1 MNVADMRLH
10 CEILCGLSL
19 VAWAIAGVID
29 SQMTSGLASEP
40 GERLSEGQNR
50 FGRDQQAKL
59 RHKRAEGQAVQQE
72 VQGGVVVEEV
82 KPGLETDTD
91 DPESVFHT
99 IDELKAMK
107 PGAGVQWRDHMPI
120 AGNAKSSELKRR
132 KRRGT
137 SKDMVGFA
145 GAMDASQKKDASK
158 VNFKADVALDRSPH
172 GGSQEIKKLH
182 KKKLIAKRSLE
193 AHGLKKMEQ
202 RARRSSKFQKSD
214 DEDSGLSGAKR
225 ATSLKRLVGSRSNK
239 ATPIQEMHS
248 AENTKLTNMR
258 FLSRNIRSGHAPIHR
273 EDSNTLP
280 LERNRRRTRDDDNE
294 EDKDD
299 EDDDDDNDNE
309 EDDDGDRRKRQA
321 RKDSKTN
328 HSENNR
334 TLARSKRPRSND
346 AQKASTRAGLRQLL
360 ADVESI
366 SVDDESTFDAMSSPN
381 LDNSPNQVP
390 EIFDHQ
396 RLNPIKRRKR
406 QSGNADDSVDENL
419 VTEQRQGASKRLT
432 IRGTRFQPRVVAGE
446 PISIPASSDLNA
458 VPQQGSRFKRSRSRS
473 DDDDEEDDEDEEDD
487 DDDGDSKRRKRGI
500 EIPFKSLSNKNKEQ
514 TLKGASETDLTHK
527 SKAQNDTPSPQRI
540 LANITKTLNNTTSSQ
555 RIPFNRT
562 DINANHGLERFIT
575 ILNRFKLP
583 NDLTGSVEK
592 SWQSVS
598 NVTLGD
604 IGKIVQQLMRLKRHA
619 GDFKDDPRNEGIADG
634 ENSRTEDTVPM
645 TKRSSANIGVDQPV
659 PGNVST
665 TEVNVQDDLNV
676 KTLLN
681 AVKDSK
687 LPSKVEDGIE
697 KTLKLL
703 TNMTLK
709 EIGSLV
715 QDYMQKFRL
724 KRSSANEDSLGQNAP
739 GGSPQNLS
747 NEEESVWRQIH
758 RPAGVQAKV
767 DASLSEAINE
777 TDFDNFRQIFRQHLK
792 VKREA
797 NQINA
802 NDTHKEGDKI
812 TSRNQIGA
820 DLGAL
825 AGTSNT
831 ANKTNELPSGNKNTL
846 KDFGEILQLLEL
858 VGMFAKTED
867 LKDGMDTTLKSLS
880 NVTLGDVFK
889 FLKSARQEIRLK
901 RESEDEDD
909 YDNREDDNEEND
921 EIQETYEDDN
931 RQEERS
937 EELVDQEQ
945 AEPTSQAGADEDDS
959 GQERGE
965 RGLSGRSHKLSE
977 IQSSP
982 PLITDPP
989 KDIRAELVSLQE
1001 EEDKEMAISPTLSPR
1016 KKILDSS
1023 LRELTAKLDKIE
1035 DDLKKKEA
1043 IQRAT
1048 MAKRSISASKVGN
1061 SGKNDKLGIPDL
1073 NNLTPDKNADT
1084 SDDLTKNVNNGM
1096 YLSSTKEFDT
1106 EDNESNTQIEKEY
1119 AASGDYETIR
1129 VGKLPE
1135 WMLKMNEIIAG
1146 INGDIKHM
1154 EEIGGVKTYAL
1165 RDTKTGSDIE
1175 SRNNKPNNV
1184 LKDLRAKRDNPQRM
1198 NTIRNKS
1205 PPKTEGND
1213 VSHTSMKS
1221 HPVDQKL
1228 AQAVKMTI
1236 TKTSSRKAA
1245 NFTESGREQMRTA
1258 KLSKVSNPKR
1268 ILSHSKNNVA
1278 SLVRS
1283 RLQRLQ
1289 SLKLGQLQNDK
1300 NRSKPAIGLK
1310 KTTVFL
1316 GPLHTILVHSHGSS
1330 APELL
1335 PLEKKNYIDRLSN
1348 SKLET
1353 DYKNVNL
1360 ETENPQKFA
1369 SVKSGLLHRGLANGG
1384 RIKVNNKHISKHFE
1398 GGASRLGNVDLA
1410 GTRAVPTDNVD
1421 VIEAF
1426 IVLGH
1431 IKPDEGSTQDAPKD
1445 SITLPLVDRGGYDG
1459 TFEISRPGQ
1468 GGRRQMLTRMR
1479 VKEPSRKISKK
1490 LKQKKFKVV
1499 KTNDQNTD
1507 DAERKYFLKTQP
1519 MGSLWRSKQGP
1530 LRHNENVDTHENYQ
1544 PKSNTISQLLT
1555 QLIEGSLNSFRS
1567 KQPLHRNNPNFKIH
1581 YKQNVKEKEGDRFQS
1596 SPFLKSILTR
1606 EKGRSSRQQK
1616 GVDYLADGHKIDL
1629 PHLSFKSYANLISD
1643 LLKFPLDSET
1653 NRRLRR
1659 VAKADLPV
1667 RKDPE
1672 TPREKELK
1680 KQIAYLLKI
1689 FPENM
1694 AEKKSDENLER
1705 EDTKEIQSSDLAA
1718 TIIRIDDEDNEP
1730 FLNTED
1736 AGDLF
1741 AQIHRVKR
1749 RSPKEFVDKNHIEEH
1764 FKKSNSLTDSLTRT
1778 KKYVSPYKK
1787 AHPENDLEV
1796 RNLLMDSSLAE
1807 QDTSSSFDSRA
1818 SYFNALPYL
1827 IAKDNGV
1834 AQSVEDFMG
1843 LQSGNEVFLR
1853 DSQEPIS
1860 KTFVLPDI
1868 GLVNLTSPL
1877 LFSET
1882 DIRKLK
1888 SDNEDAQRND
1898 EEIEELDVK
1907 HYDIMLRGQNDEG
1920 DNDYED
1926 DEETSSSVSED
1937 DSNKERIKDE
1947 NVREKRSTKME
1958 KTSRLD
1964 DVVNDD
1970 DDNDDDG
1977 VPFDDNDNDAE
1988 DVNKKDETDL
1998 YKLKGSNDEAIKDDE
2013 ILNYENLMKVKA
2025 KVGDMA
2031 EEKAAGVDTPVFDGN
2046 YPIFQNNSQQVSE
2059 RKLEQTDYLDDEENQ
2074 EPDDLVEEEVDKER
2088 DEWQIVDTAEDGY
2101 IEVDDNGK
2109 RVEPKEEVAFVELE
2123 SKTRMPAVYAWGD
2136 WSECSASCGIGQRFR
2151 SNRCA
2156 DGQPCLGKAASNEVE
2171 VCSNKDC

>member
-1 MNVADMRLH
+1 MRLH

-40 GERLSEGQNR
+40 GERLSEGQNT
-50 FGRDQQAKL
+50 FGREQQAKL

-91 DPESVFHT
+91 DPESVVHT

-132 KRRGT
+132 GVSEDTIGFLPAPLTLVRRRMQAK
-137 SKDMVGFA
+137 SI
-145 GAMDASQKKDASK
+145 
-158 VNFKADVALDRSPH
+158 FKADVALDRSPH
-172 GGSQEIKKLH
+172 GGSQEIKKLQ

-193 AHGLKKMEQ
+193 ARGLKKMEQ
-202 RARRSSKFQKSD
+202 RARRNPKFQKND
-214 DEDSGLSGAKR
+214 DEESGLSGAKR
-225 ATSLKRLVGSRSNK
+225 VTSLKRFVDSRSNK
-239 ATPIQEMHS
+239 ATSIQEMHS
-248 AENTKLTNMR
+248 TENTKLTNMR
-258 FLSRNIRSGHAPIHR
+258 LLRRNIRSGHAPIHR
-273 EDSNTLP
+273 EDSNTLL
-280 LERNRRRTRDDDNE
+280 LERNRRRTSDDENE
-294 EDKDD
+294 DDKDD

-309 EDDDGDRRKRQA
+309 EDDDGDRHKRQA

-396 RLNPIKRRKR
+396 RLNAIRRRKR
-406 QSGNADDSVDENL
+406 QSGNADDSGDENL
-419 VTEQRQGASKRLT
+419 ATEQRQGASEWQT

-446 PISIPASSDLNA
+446 PIRIPASSDPNA

-473 DDDDEEDDEDEEDD
+473 DEDDDDEDDDDEEDADD
-487 DDDGDSKRRKRGI
+487 DDESKRRKRGI
-500 EIPFKSLSNKNKEQ
+500 EIPFKSLS
-514 TLKGASETDLTHK
+514 TLKGASEMDLTHK

-540 LANITKTLNNTTSSQ
+540 PANITKTLNNTTSSQ
-555 RIPFNRT
+555 RLPTNRT

-583 NDLTGSVEK
+583 NDLRGSVEQ

-659 PGNVST
+659 PRNVST

-703 TNMTLK
+703 TNVTLK
-709 EIGSLV
+709 EIGSLL

-724 KRSSANEDSLGQNAP
+724 KRSSANEDSVGQNAP
-739 GGSPQNLS
+739 GGSPHNLL

-758 RPAGVQAKV
+758 QPAGVQAKV
-767 DASLSEAINE
+767 DASLSEAINV
-777 TDFDNFRQIFRQHLK
+777 TDFDNFRQVFRQHLK

-820 DLGAL
+820 DLEAL

-858 VGMFAKTED
+858 VRMFAKTED

-909 YDNREDDNEEND
+909 YDNREDDNDETD
-921 EIQETYEDDN
+921 EIQETYEEDN
-931 RQEERS
+931 RQDERS

-959 GQERGE
+959 GQEDNEG
-965 RGLSGRSHKLSE
+965 GLSGRSHKLSK

-982 PLITDPP
+982 PLKTDPP

-1001 EEDKEMAISPTLSPR
+1001 EEDKEIAISPTLSPR

-1048 MAKRSISASKVGN
+1048 IAKRSISASKVGN
-1061 SGKNDKLGIPDL
+1061 SGKNYKLGIPDL

-1084 SDDLTKNVNNGM
+1084 SDDLTKDVNNGM
-1096 YLSSTKEFDT
+1096 YLSSTQEFDT
-1106 EDNESNTQIEKEY
+1106 EDNESNTHIEKEY
-1119 AASGDYETIR
+1119 TASGDYETIR

-1154 EEIGGVKTYAL
+1154 EEMVGGAKKYAL
-1165 RDTKTGSDIE
+1165 RDTKTASDIE

-1213 VSHTSMKS
+1213 VSQTSMKS

-1245 NFTESGREQMRTA
+1245 NFSESGREQMKTA

-1268 ILSHSKNNVA
+1268 IFSHSKNNVA
-1278 SLVRS
+1278 SLVRA
-1283 RLQRLQ
+1283 RLQRFQ

-1300 NRSKPAIGLK
+1300 YRSKAAIGLQK
-1310 KTTVFL
+1310 STVLF
-1316 GPLHTILVHSHGSS
+1316 GPLHTILVHSQGSS

-1335 PLEKKNYIDRLSN
+1335 PLKKKNYYDRLSN
-1348 SKLET
+1348 SKLEN
-1353 DYKNVNL
+1353 DYENVNL
-1360 ETENPQKFA
+1360 ETETPQKFA
-1369 SVKSGLLHRGLANGG
+1369 SLKSGLPYRGLANGG
-1384 RIKVNNKHISKHFE
+1384 RIKGNNKHISKHFE
-1398 GGASRLGNVDLA
+1398 GGASRLGDVDLA
-1410 GTRAVPTDNVD
+1410 GTSAVPADD
-1421 VIEAF
+1421 VGVLEAF

-1431 IKPDEGSTQDAPKD
+1431 LKPDEGSSQDAPKG
-1445 SITLPLVDRGGYDG
+1445 SITLPLVNRGGYDG
-1459 TFEISRPGQ
+1459 TFEISRLGQ
-1468 GGRRQMLTRMR
+1468 GGSRQKRTRMR
-1479 VKEPSRKISKK
+1479 IKEPSRKISKR
-1490 LKQKKFKVV
+1490 LKQKRFELV
-1499 KTNDQNTD
+1499 KTNDRNTY
-1507 DAERKYFLKTQP
+1507 DAERKYFIKTQP

-1530 LRHNENVDTHENYQ
+1530 PRHNENVDRHENYQ
-1544 PKSNTISQLLT
+1544 QNSNTLSQLLT

-1567 KQPLHRNNPNFKIH
+1567 KQPLDRNNPNLKIH
-1581 YKQNVKEKEGDRFQS
+1581 YKQNVKEKEAHGFQS
-1596 SPFLKSILTR
+1596 SPFLKSILKR
-1606 EKGRSSRQQK
+1606 EKGRSSRQQE
-1616 GVDYLADGHKIDL
+1616 GVNYLADGHKIDI
-1629 PHLSFKSYANLISD
+1629 PHLSFKSYANLMSD

-1694 AEKKSDENLER
+1694 AEKKSNENLER

-1741 AQIHRVKR
+1741 AQNHRVKR
-1749 RSPKEFVDKNHIEEH
+1749 RSPKEFVDKNHIEKH

-1796 RNLLMDSSLAE
+1796 RNLLMDSFLAE

-1834 AQSVEDFMG
+1834 AQSVENFIG
-1843 LQSGNEVFLR
+1843 LQSGKEVFLR

-1907 HYDIMLRGQNDEG
+1907 HYDMMLRGRDDEG

-1958 KTSRLD
+1958 KMSRLN
-1964 DVVNDD
+1964 DVVND

-1977 VPFDDNDNDAE
+1977 VPFDDNDDDVD
-1988 DVNKKDETDL
+1988 DVNQQDESDL
-1998 YKLKGSNDEAIKDDE
+1998 YKLKGSNNEAIKDDE
-2013 ILNYENLMKVKA
+2013 ILNYENLMMVKA

-2059 RKLEQTDYLDDEENQ
+2059 RKLEKTDYLDDEENQ
-2074 EPDDLVEEEVDKER
+2074 EPNDLVEEEVDKER
-2088 DEWQIVDTAEDGY
+2088 DDLQIVDTAKDGY
-2101 IEVDDNGK
+2101 IVVDDNGK